1 MTEIPID
8 THLEMFAE
16 HLAINE
22 RAILSAKFGDG
33 KTYFL
38 NKFKEKYSKEGYYF
52 ITLYP
57 VNYSVAEN
65 ADVFEY
71 IKRDIIIQLAEDD
84 ILSNIDFEKIVT
96 SICSWENAKELITY
110 LLTFLPAE
118 NFYAKLLE
126 KGEAF
131 IKKYEEKKE
140 TYKKFLTNI
149 ELQKGSIYEH
159 DA

>member
-1 MTEIPID
+1 MIKIPID

-38 NKFKEKYSKEGYYF
+38 DKFKEKYSKEGYYF

-71 IKRDIIIQLAEDD
+71 IKRDIIVQLAEDD
-84 ILSNIDFEKIVT
+84 MLSNIDFEKVAT
-96 SICSWENAKELITY
+96 SICSWENAKELITFFTNI
-110 LLTFLPAE
+110 LTCR
-118 NFYAKLLE
+118 
-126 KGEAF
+126 
-131 IKKYEEKKE
+131 
-140 TYKKFLTNI
+140 KFL
-149 ELQKGSIYEH
+149 Y
-159 DA
+159 